1 MRPPVKR
8 RIRQRVDYL
17 LCGHA
22 KRLGKLRRTHGAA
35 LFNEVYYFVG
45 VAHAASFSG

>member
-8 RIRQRVDYL
+8 RIRKSVDYL
-17 LCGHA
+17 LCGHF
-22 KRLGKLRRTHGAA
+22 KSCSYLDRTHGAA

-45 VAHAASFSG
+45 VAHAL